1 MSKKN
6 DEFLKKVKKKNTT
19 ETKLP
24 KKARRMRQKKAIE
37 QMDENKMYEIQVN
50 LTNVNH
56 FIYIL
61 SENTMKE
68 RERQ

>member
-1 MSKKN
+1 
-6 DEFLKKVKKKNTT
+6 
-19 ETKLP
+19 
-24 KKARRMRQKKAIE
+24 
-37 QMDENKMYEIQVN
+37 MDENKMYEIQVN

-68 RERQ
+68 RER